1 MAALFRKGIT
11 LVLVVSLFA
20 GALPAIAWGQDSIDL
35 NGYTIGGGSA
45 SAGTAGTGNATL
57 SGSNIFA
64 GGQPALQND
73 FNPGMTV
80 QQSVPNLAVQQSVPN
95 LAVQQNAA
103 SSELRSDVSS
113 TGMHV
118 IRWSGGNISV
128 QVDGITAT
136 NGVTPV
142 RYNSEI
148 TVSAG
153 MATESVSTCVAEYS
167 LKYKKP
173 YETEATANDPVYL
186 SLQSGSGSA
195 TLIFFLTR
203 YAQS

>member
-1 MAALFRKGIT
+1 M
-11 LVLVVSLFA
+11 
-20 GALPAIAWGQDSIDL
+20 
-35 NGYTIGGGSA
+35 
-45 SAGTAGTGNATL
+45 
-57 SGSNIFA
+57 
-64 GGQPALQND
+64 
-73 FNPGMTV
+73 
-80 QQSVPNLAVQQSVPN
+80 
-95 LAVQQNAA
+95 
-103 SSELRSDVSS
+103 
-113 TGMHV
+113 
-118 IRWSGGNISV
+118 IRWSGGNITV

-186 SLQSGSGSA
+186 SLQSGSATFSVCNYESLEYGELLTDVVITVNTIQTYPIWVAGEPITDDNRNNIIEGIGGTVAYNPETNTLLLNNAVIDGGIVTKKPLNILFAGENLVSGFSGTGCGIYSNADLTLSA
-195 TLIFFLTR
+195 YSTTDILTVT
-203 YAQS
+203 A

>member
-1 MAALFRKGIT
+1 
-11 LVLVVSLFA
+11 
-20 GALPAIAWGQDSIDL
+20 
-35 NGYTIGGGSA
+35 
-45 SAGTAGTGNATL
+45 
-57 SGSNIFA
+57 
-64 GGQPALQND
+64 
-73 FNPGMTV
+73 MTV
-80 QQSVPNLAVQQSVPN
+80 QQSVPNLAAQQSVPNFAAQQTVPN

-103 SSELRSDVSS
+103 GSELRSDVSS

-173 YETEATANDPVYL
+173 KTVKLSKLDGKYL
-186 SLQSGSGSA
+186 
-195 TLIFFLTR
+195 
-203 YAQS
+203 